1 MMHDESEE
9 EERERERGRQQDAIR
24 KEGGD
29 RNSGSRLS
37 MQHVHIM
44 INSFGVHRG
53 NTSHPPKF
61 GVIFECH
68 PVTCRDTWPTISSV
82 YSSQFVRWHSREVV
96 ARSFWQSLI
105 IFA

>member
-1 MMHDESEE
+1 ME
-9 EERERERGRQQDAIR
+9 ERGRQQDAIR
-24 KEGGD
+24 MIQRETGTAVGF
-29 RNSGSRLS
+29 SL
-37 MQHVHIM
+37 QHVHIM

-68 PVTCRDTWPTISSV
+68 PVTCRDTVPTISSV
-82 YSSQFVRWHSREVV
+82 YSSQFVRWHSKEVV